1 MTYTE
6 LIAKIRNYTEVDS
19 TVLSDS
25 ICDGFIRDAE
35 LRIARAVD
43 ADYLRKFA
51 TSNFVAGSKYVLL
64 PNDIMIVRS
73 VQHIASGTRTF
84 LENRETS
91 FLNEFNPTEATGTPK
106 YWGNWYRT
114 NDNFYLIVA
123 PAPAAADTVEVS
135 YIRTPPHLFSSND
148 AASVPEKS
156 TSTFISTY
164 ADEVL
169 LYACLVEAFS
179 FLKGPMDM
187 YNLYEKKYNES
198 IQNFAIEQTGRRRR
212 GEYTDGVPRIKVDSP
227 SP

>member
-1 MTYTE
+1 MTYAE
-6 LIAKIRNYTEVDS
+6 LIAKIRSYTEVDS
-19 TVLSDS
+19 TVLSDAV
-25 ICDGFIRDAE
+25 CDDFIRDAE

-51 TSNFVAGSKYVLL
+51 TSSFVASSKYVLL

-73 VQHIASGTRTF
+73 VQHISGGTRTF

-91 FLNEFNPTEATGTPK
+91 FLNEYNSDGSTGTPK
-106 YWGNWYRT
+106 YWGNWYKT
-114 NDNFYLIVA
+114 NDKNYLIVA
-123 PAPAAADTVEVS
+123 PAPSAADTVEVS

-148 AASVPEKS
+148 AATVPERS
-156 TSTFISTY
+156 TSTFLSTF
-164 ADEVL
+164 AEELL
-169 LYACLVEAFS
+169 LYACLIEAYS

-212 GEYTDGVPRIKVDSP
+212 GEYTDGVPRVKIPSP